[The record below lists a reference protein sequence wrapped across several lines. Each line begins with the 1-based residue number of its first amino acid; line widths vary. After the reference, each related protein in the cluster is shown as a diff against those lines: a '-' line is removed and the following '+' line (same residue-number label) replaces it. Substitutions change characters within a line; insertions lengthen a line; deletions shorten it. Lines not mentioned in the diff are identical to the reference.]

1 MSFRCFAARRWTALL
16 VLLAFLLPQLCP
28 VPARAFFFGGVS
40 IKDEK
45 EMGHKFDVMVR
56 SSLPVVEDPEVSQY
70 VKYLLDRLVKA
81 LPPQPYSFKATV
93 VLHNSLNAFA
103 VPGGYVFVF
112 TGMIMNLDREDELA
126 GVLAHELAHVTQRHV
141 AARLE
146 RAQYLTVGSL
156 LLAIAGVAAGGPGGG
171 ALAIGAMGA
180 GQSAMLNYSRVDESE
195 ADHIGLQYL
204 TAAGYPPSGMVG
216 GFKVLRQKSWMSGTS
231 VPAYLSTHPAIGD
244 RINGLQARIQTMPAD
259 IRDRKLDNRRF
270 IRVKTLLWARYGD
283 EQAALQRF
291 SGKDGLSAM
300 GRGIVLARQNK
311 INEASTAFDQALA
324 AAPSDPLVLREA
336 GAFHYRKGD
345 MTAPTACCAKPC
357 AWTRAI
363 TWLPF
368 STPGCWMKPA
378 AKPKRTST
386 TRKYCAMCRKTPRC
400 TSPTPA
406 PWARRAKPSTP
417 TSIWLTAPCTPTI
430 RNKPS
435 AFSTRP
441 RPWPAARRTSGSSS
455 GWKRLTRN
463 ARKSGIKTDGY
474 SRDNHTG
481 SEKRRPRGHGR

>member
-204 TAAGYPPSGMVG
+204 TAAGYPPSGMIG

-345 MTAPTACCAKPC
+345 MNRADGLLRQAMRLDPRDYMASFFYARMLDETGRQAQADTYYTEVLRYVPEDAEVHESYARSLGKAGKTLDAYIHMAYSALYSNNKKQTKRFFKQAKALASRSPDK
-357 AWTRAI
+357 RQFQR
-363 TWLPF
+363 LE
-368 STPGCWMKPA
+368 A
-378 AKPKRTST
+378 AYKE
-386 TRKYCAMCRKTPRC
+386 RKE
-400 TSPTPA
+400 
-406 PWARRAKPSTP
+406 
-417 TSIWLTAPCTPTI
+417 IWDK
-430 RNKPS
+430 N
-435 AFSTRP
+435 
-441 RPWPAARRTSGSSS
+441 
-455 GWKRLTRN
+455 
-463 ARKSGIKTDGY
+463 
-474 SRDNHTG
+474 
-481 SEKRRPRGHGR
+481 